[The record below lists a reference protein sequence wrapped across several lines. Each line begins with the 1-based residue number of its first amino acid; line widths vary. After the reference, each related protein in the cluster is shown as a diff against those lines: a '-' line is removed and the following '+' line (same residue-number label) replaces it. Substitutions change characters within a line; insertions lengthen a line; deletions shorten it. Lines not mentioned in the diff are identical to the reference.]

1 MSASA
6 MQQPHPQMG
15 GSGAIRMP
23 VLDEIQVMS
32 GHFLLIF
39 LILVSVYVSRI
50 PQSTLVYFKHPIVQ
64 LLTISSILLITA
76 KYGWIHGIL
85 AAVAAALVLTR
96 AVRINPPQGMQEG
109 MVDYI
114 PATFIIEDSET
125 TVIPQNHRWFSEKVL
140 GERPMIIHE
149 KEVQTSA
156 VQDLSER
163 SMGTSSVTR

>member
-1 MSASA
+1 MATYT
-6 MQQPHPQMG
+6 QPTQLG
-15 GSGAIRMP
+15 GAGAVRMP

-32 GHFLLIF
+32 GHFLLLF

-50 PQSTLVYFKHPIVQ
+50 PNATLVYFKHPIVQ

-85 AAVAAALVLTR
+85 AAIAAALVLTR
-96 AVRINPPQGMQEG
+96 AKRTIPQQGVQEG
-109 MVDYI
+109 LVDYI
-114 PATFIIEDSET
+114 PAAFIIEDPET
-125 TVIPQNHRWFSEKVL
+125 MVVPQNHRWFVEKVL
-140 GERPMIIHE
+140 GERPIMIHE

-156 VQDLSER
+156 VQDFSER